1 MKTTTSKV
9 AQLRA
14 NSLTDLAPF
23 KPAHDSKAPAGPL
36 NQLNNQFSCLALV
49 PESILP
55 AVVTHTGGE
64 LDVRCQS
71 FAQLRQSLLLGTE
84 LISPCPWLPE
94 AVQHRVL
101 ERINQS
107 GIARYCKDNEDVTDA
122 LILDLIAALERKQG
136 AQRALALQQFEEQ
149 KQKQLLALQQE
160 LDARKNKKQKQKTA
174 VLTDEQLS
182 ALQAECELAAWLE
195 SLSDSAG
202 FFSDVWDERLTVWQQ
217 LESVF
222 NDLGLISG
230 LGWDLSRG
238 ILQSHGWM
246 NLIRLHKLVEQLPQ
260 LREVIETLGR
270 MKDCDGEP
278 IIEEII
284 SRMSVLARR
293 EVEVAT
299 PLVPMETKGI
309 TRSDSVSRMLPQEA
323 AFLGHP
329 VLKKLWH
336 ARRAEHAL
344 LSYAVEGTEL
354 LQQESEQE
362 EDVAEQKAGAQ
373 TNSNKGPMIVCLD
386 TSGSMSGTPENIA
399 KALVLECLSVAKKE
413 KRACFVYLFGS
424 HNEVEEL
431 ELTPTKEGLERMVL
445 FLSMSFGGGTDAEGP
460 LRLALEKSKK
470 EQWEKADIMIVS
482 DGEFP
487 VSSGLVRQINKAKKD
502 RSLSVHGTLIGD
514 SDSTMSRICDPLHR
528 FSRWIDLQQNHS
540 SY

>member
-1 MKTTTSKV
+1 MIE
-9 AQLRA
+9 QQ
-14 NSLTDLAPF
+14 SLPEKGTVTVSSGGF
-23 KPAHDSKAPAGPL
+23 L
-36 NQLNNQFSCLALV
+36 NQLNNQFSYLDQL

-55 AVVTHTGGE
+55 AVVTHAGGE
-64 LDVRCQS
+64 LESRCQS
-71 FAQLRQSLLLGTE
+71 FGQLRQALLTGTE
-84 LISPCPWLPE
+84 LVSPCPWLPE
-94 AVQHRVL
+94 PVQQRIL
-101 ERINQS
+101 ERIDQS

-122 LILDLIAALERKQG
+122 LVLDLIAALERKQG
-136 AQRALALQQFEEQ
+136 TQRLLALQNFEEQ
-149 KQKQLLALQQE
+149 KAKQLLALQQE
-160 LDARKNKKQKQKTA
+160 LDAQKSKKKKT
-174 VLTDEQLS
+174 TTLS
-182 ALQAECELAAWLE
+182 AQAIAAIQAESELSAWLE
-195 SLSDSAG
+195 SLAGSVG
-202 FFSDVWDERLTVWQQ
+202 FFSDEWDERLAVWQQ

-222 NDLGLISG
+222 NDLGIITG
-230 LGWDLSRG
+230 LGWDLSKG
-238 ILQSHGWM
+238 VLQSQGWM
-246 NLIRLHKLVEQLPQ
+246 NLVRLHKLVEQLPQ

-293 EVEVAT
+293 EIEVST

-309 TRSDSVSRMLPQEA
+309 TRSDSISRMLPQEA

-354 LQQESEQE
+354 LIQEFEQE
-362 EDVAEQKAGAQ
+362 QEIREEKPGNQD
-373 TNSNKGPMIVCLD
+373 NKHRGPMIICLD
-386 TSGSMSGTPENIA
+386 TSGSMHGTPENIA

-424 HNEVEEL
+424 FGEVEEL

-460 LRLALEKSKK
+460 LNLALQRSK
-470 EQWEKADIMIVS
+470 EERWEKADIMIVS
-482 DGEFP
+482 DGLFP
-487 VSSGLVRQINKAKKD
+487 VSSGVVRKINEAKKK
-502 RSLSVHGTLIGD
+502 RSLSVHGTLIGGQAQ
-514 SDSTMSRICDPLHR
+514 TMSRICDPLHR
-528 FSRWIDLQQNHS
+528 FSSWIDLQQNQR

>member
-1 MKTTTSKV
+1 MKATTSKV

-14 NSLTDLAPF
+14 NSLTDLAAI
-23 KPAHDSKAPAGPL
+23 KPARDFEAPSGLL
-36 NQLNNQFSCLALV
+36 NQLNNQFGYLNLL

-64 LDVRCQS
+64 LEVRCQS
-71 FAQLRQSLLLGTE
+71 FALLRQSLLLGTE

-107 GIARYCKDNEDVTDA
+107 GIARYCKDNEEVTDA

-136 AQRALALQQFEEQ
+136 SQRVLALQQFEDQ
-149 KQKQLLALQQE
+149 KQQQLLVLQQE
-160 LDARKNKKQKQKTA
+160 LDARRNKKQKQKIA
-174 VLTDEQLS
+174 ILTDEQLS
-182 ALQAECELAAWLE
+182 ALQAKCELAAWLE
-195 SLSDSAG
+195 SLADSAG
-202 FFSDVWDERLTVWQQ
+202 FFSDEWGERLSVWQQ

-222 NDLGLISG
+222 NDLGMITG

-260 LREVIETLGR
+260 LRDVIETLGR
-270 MKDCDGEP
+270 MKDCDGVP
-278 IIEEII
+278 IIEEIVT
-284 SRMSVLARR
+284 RMNTVARR
-293 EVEVAT
+293 ETEVPT
-299 PLVPMETKGI
+299 PYIPMETKGI
-309 TRSDSVSRMLPQEA
+309 TRSDSISRMLPQEA

-336 ARRAEHAL
+336 ARRAEYAL
-344 LSYAVEGTEL
+344 LCYAVEGTEVL
-354 LQQESEQE
+354 SQEFE
-362 EDVAEQKAGAQ
+362 EEILEEKAGTKA
-373 TNSNKGPMIVCLD
+373 NKNRGPMIVCLD
-386 TSGSMSGTPENIA
+386 TSGSMNGTPENIA

-413 KRACFVYLFGS
+413 KRECYVYLFGS
-424 HNEVEEL
+424 CGEVEEL
-431 ELTPTKEGLERMVL
+431 ELTPTKEGLERMIQ

-460 LRLALEKSKK
+460 LALAIEKSKT
-470 EQWEKADIMIVS
+470 EQWQKADIMIVS

-487 VSSGLVRQINKAKKD
+487 VSSGLVRKINNAKKK
-502 RSLSVHGTLIGD
+502 RSLTVHGTLIGG
-514 SDSTMSRICDPLHR
+514 SDYSMNRICDPLHR
-528 FSRWIDLQQNHS
+528 FSRWIDLQQNHR